1 MSPHTTLML
10 MLACAGLLPACG
22 HLPGPASQAPRDA
35 APQARGEDSAATR
48 AAAYCKLGRRLQA
61 LGDPRAAL
69 AAYRDALLLD
79 PASSDARNGAAVLH
93 AQLGQLE
100 TARGMLQALA
110 QEAPTART
118 YNNLGY
124 VLYLQGDYAQ
134 AASVLRQSLQLDN
147 GQQPA
152 RANLDLAIAALAR
165 SVSTLD
171 TATAA
176 IAPDLA
182 PTPAPSAPATRLQL
196 TQLQPNIF
204 VLGWREAPAVAA
216 SAAMQ
221 AAAAKAAPAPAVALA
236 NKARLEVI
244 NGNGEAG
251 MAARMR
257 KLLGGMGIAVF
268 RLGNQRPYGQQASSI
283 VYRPGHA
290 ADAAALAQALGGMP
304 QLQAEKDDGA
314 GIGSNADLR
323 LLLGKDAVAVAGLRA
338 AAPLLASN
346 LAP

>member
-1 MSPHTTLML
+1 MSQHTSLML
-10 MLACAGLLPACG
+10 MLACAGLLPACANLPAPAG
-22 HLPGPASQAPRDA
+22 HAGL
-35 APQARGEDSAATR
+35 PQARIDDSPATR
-48 AAAYCKLGRRLQA
+48 ASAYCKLGRRMQE

-69 AAYRDALLLD
+69 AAYREALLLD
-79 PASSDARNGAAVLH
+79 PASPDARNGAAVLQ
-93 AQLGQLE
+93 AQLGQLA
-100 TARGMLQALA
+100 TARAMLQALA

-165 SVSTLD
+165 SISTLD

-182 PTPAPSAPATRLQL
+182 PAPTRAPPSTRLQL

-204 VLGWREAPAVAA
+204 VLGWRDAPAVPTAPMPAA
-216 SAAMQ
+216 V
-221 AAAAKAAPAPAVALA
+221 AKAAPAPAVALA
-236 NKARLEVI
+236 SKARLEVI

-251 MAARMR
+251 LAARMR

-290 ADAAALAQALGGMP
+290 AEAAALAQALGGLP
-304 QLQAEKDDGA
+304 QLQAAPDDGT
-314 GIGSNADLR
+314 GIGGSADLR

-338 AAPLLASN
+338 PAPLLASN

>member
-1 MSPHTTLML
+1 MSQHTSLML

-22 HLPGPASQAPRDA
+22 NLPAPASNASRAMP
-35 APQARGEDSAATR
+35 PQARSDGSPATR
-48 AAAYCKLGRRLQA
+48 AAAYCKLGKRMQE

-69 AAYRDALLLD
+69 AAYHEALLLE
-79 PASSDARNGAAVLH
+79 PASPDARNGAAVLQ
-93 AQLGQLE
+93 AQMGQLE
-100 TARGMLQALA
+100 TARALLQALV

-134 AASVLRQSLQLDN
+134 AATLLRQSLQLDN
-147 GQQPA
+147 SQQPA
-152 RANLDLAIAALAR
+152 RANLELAIAALGR

-182 PTPAPSAPATRLQL
+182 PAPVPGAPATRLQL

-204 VLGWREAPAVAA
+204 VLGWRDAPTVS
-216 SAAMQ
+216 SAPMQ
-221 AAAAKAAPAPAVALA
+221 AGIAKAAPAPTAAPA

-290 ADAAALAQALGGMP
+290 ADAAALARALGGMP
-304 QLQAEKDDGA
+304 QLQAEKDDGT

-338 AAPLLASN
+338 PAPLLASN

>member
-1 MSPHTTLML
+1 MSQHTTLIL

-22 HLPGPASQAPRDA
+22 HLPGPATQSNHAAP
-35 APQARGEDSAATR
+35 PQARIDNSPATRSAAF
-48 AAAYCKLGRRLQA
+48 CKLGKRMQE
-61 LGDPRAAL
+61 LGDPRAAME
-69 AAYRDALLLD
+69 AYSEALLLTPD
-79 PASSDARNGAAVLH
+79 SADARNGAAVLH

-100 TARGMLQALA
+100 TARSMLQALA

-152 RANLDLAIAALAR
+152 RANLDLTIAALAR
-165 SVSTLD
+165 SIGTVD
-171 TATAA
+171 ATAEA

-182 PTPAPSAPATRLQL
+182 PAPMPAAPASRLQL

-204 VLGWREAPAVAA
+204 TLSWRDTPVAA
-216 SAAMQ
+216 HAAL
-221 AAAAKAAPAPAVALA
+221 PAPAKPVAPVATLP
-236 NKARLEVI
+236 RLEVI
-244 NGNGEAG
+244 NGNGATG

-257 KLLGGMGIAVF
+257 GMLVGMGISVL
-268 RLGNQRPYGQQASSI
+268 RLGNQRPYGVQASSI

-290 ADAAALAQALGGMP
+290 QAAASLALALGGMP
-304 QLQAEKDDGA
+304 QIQAADDG
-314 GIGSNADLR
+314 GIGTGADLR
-323 LLLGKDAVAVAGLRA
+323 LLLGKDAAASLRA
-338 AAPLLASN
+338 PDVRLASN
-346 LAP
+346 TTP

>member
-1 MSPHTTLML
+1 MSQHTTLML

-22 HLPGPASQAPRDA
+22 HLPGPASQHSQDNHAAP
-35 APQARGEDSAATR
+35 PQARSDDSPAART
-48 AAAYCKLGRRLQA
+48 AAFCKLGKRMQE
-61 LGDPRAAL
+61 LGDPRAAM
-69 AAYRDALLLD
+69 AAYREAMLLTPD
-79 PASSDARNGAAVLH
+79 SADARNGAAVLH

-100 TARGMLQALA
+100 TARAMLQALA
-110 QEAPTART
+110 HEAPTART

-165 SVSTLD
+165 SVSTVD
-171 TATAA
+171 ATADA

-182 PTPAPSAPATRLQL
+182 PAPMPAAPASRLQL

-204 VLGWREAPAVAA
+204 ALSWRDAAVAA
-216 SAAMQ
+216 RTTVPVP
-221 AAAAKAAPAPAVALA
+221 AKPVAPAAPLP
-236 NKARLEVI
+236 RLEVI
-244 NGNGEAG
+244 NGNGETG

-257 KLLGGMGIAVF
+257 GMLGGMGISVL
-268 RLGNQRPYGQQASSI
+268 RLGNQRPYGVQASSI

-290 ADAAALAQALGGMP
+290 QAAAALALALGGMP
-304 QLQAEKDDGA
+304 QLQAADDSGIGA
-314 GIGSNADLR
+314 GADLR
-323 LLLGKDAVAVAGLRA
+323 LLLGKDAAASLRA
-338 AAPLLASN
+338 PDVRLASN
-346 LAP
+346 ATP

>member
-1 MSPHTTLML
+1 MSQHTTLML

-22 HLPGPASQAPRDA
+22 HLPGSASQGNHIAP
-35 APQARGEDSAATR
+35 PQARIDDSPATRSAAF
-48 AAAYCKLGRRLQA
+48 CKLGKRMQE
-61 LGDPRAAL
+61 LGDPRAAM
-69 AAYRDALLLD
+69 AAYSEALLLTPD
-79 PASSDARNGAAVLH
+79 SPDARNGAAVLH

-110 QEAPTART
+110 QETPTART

-165 SVSTLD
+165 SIVTVD
-171 TATAA
+171 ATADA

-182 PTPAPSAPATRLQL
+182 PAPAPAVPAGRLQL
-196 TQLQPNIF
+196 TQSQPNIF
-204 VLGWREAPAVAA
+204 TLSWRDAPVAA
-216 SAAMQ
+216 HTALPTP
-221 AAAAKAAPAPAVALA
+221 AKTVAPVATLP
-236 NKARLEVI
+236 RLEVI
-244 NGNGEAG
+244 NGHGATG

-257 KLLGGMGIAVF
+257 GMLGGMGISVL
-268 RLGNQRPYGQQASSI
+268 RLGNQRPYGVQASSI

-290 ADAAALAQALGGMP
+290 QAAAVLALALGGMP
-304 QLQAEKDDGA
+304 QLQAADDG
-314 GIGSNADLR
+314 GIGAGADLR
-323 LLLGKDAVAVAGLRA
+323 LLLGKDAAASLRA
-338 AAPLLASN
+338 PDVRLASN
-346 LAP
+346 TTP

>member
-1 MSPHTTLML
+1 MSQHTTLMF

-22 HLPGPASQAPRDA
+22 HLPGPASQGSHVAP
-35 APQARGEDSAATR
+35 PQARIDNSSATR
-48 AAAYCKLGRRLQA
+48 TAAFCKLGKRMQE
-61 LGDPRAAL
+61 LGDSRAAL
-69 AAYRDALLLD
+69 AAYREALLLD
-79 PASSDARNGAAVLH
+79 PNSADARNGAAVQH

-100 TARGMLQALA
+100 TAHAMLQALA

-152 RANLDLAIAALAR
+152 RANLELAIAALAR
-165 SVSTLD
+165 SIGTVD
-171 TATAA
+171 AVDATAQA

-182 PTPAPSAPATRLQL
+182 PAPTTPASRLQL

-204 VLGWREAPAVAA
+204 ALSWRDAPVVA
-216 SAAMQ
+216 Q
-221 AAAAKAAPAPAVALA
+221 AALPVPAKPVATAAPLP
-236 NKARLEVI
+236 RLEVI
-244 NGNGEAG
+244 NGNGATG

-257 KLLGGMGIAVF
+257 GMLGGMGISVL
-268 RLGNQRPYGQQASSI
+268 RLGNQRPYGVQASSI

-290 ADAAALAQALGGMP
+290 QAAAALALALGGMP
-304 QLQAEKDDGA
+304 QLQAADDSGVGA
-314 GIGSNADLR
+314 GADLR
-323 LLLGKDAVAVAGLRA
+323 LLLGKDAAASLAASARQQLTVAGIE
-338 AAPLLASN
+338 
-346 LAP
+346 

>member
-152 RANLDLAIAALAR
+152 RANLELAIAALAR
-165 SVSTLD
+165 SIGTVD
-171 TATAA
+171 VTAQA

-182 PTPAPSAPATRLQL
+182 PAPTTPASRLQL

-204 VLGWREAPAVAA
+204 ALSWRDAPVAA
-216 SAAMQ
+216 HAALPVP
-221 AAAAKAAPAPAVALA
+221 AKPVAPLP
-236 NKARLEVI
+236 RLEVI
-244 NGNGEAG
+244 NGNGETG

-257 KLLGGMGIAVF
+257 GMLGGMGISVL
-268 RLGNQRPYGQQASSI
+268 RLGNQRPYVVRASSI

-290 ADAAALAQALGGMP
+290 EAAATLALALGGLP
-304 QLQAEKDDGA
+304 QRQASESSGIGA
-314 GIGSNADLR
+314 GADLR
-323 LLLGKDAVAVAGLRA
+323 LLLGKDALAGLHA
-338 AAPLLASN
+338 PAPLVAAN
-346 LAP
+346 TAP

>member
-1 MSPHTTLML
+1 MSQHTTLML

-22 HLPGPASQAPRDA
+22 HLPGPASQGHREPP
-35 APQARGEDSAATR
+35 PQARIEDSAAIR
-48 AAAYCKLGRRLQA
+48 SAAFCKLGKRLQEV
-61 LGDPRAAL
+61 GDARAAL
-69 AAYRDALLLD
+69 AAYREALLLT
-79 PASSDARNGAAVLH
+79 PGSADARNGAAVLH

-100 TARGMLQALA
+100 TARAMLQALA

-134 AASVLRQSLQLDN
+134 AAAVLRQSLQLDN

-152 RANLDLAIAALAR
+152 RANLDLTIAALAR
-165 SVSTLD
+165 SIITVD
-171 TATAA
+171 ATADA

-182 PTPAPSAPATRLQL
+182 PAPTPAAPASRLQL
-196 TQLQPNIF
+196 TQSQPNIF
-204 VLGWREAPAVAA
+204 TLSWRDSPVAA
-216 SAAMQ
+216 RAALPATAKPAAT
-221 AAAAKAAPAPAVALA
+221 AAALP
-236 NKARLEVI
+236 RLEVI

-257 KLLGGMGIAVF
+257 GMLGGMGISVL
-268 RLGNQRPYGQQASSI
+268 RLGNQRPYMVQASSI

-290 ADAAALAQALGGMP
+290 EAAAALALALGGMP
-304 QLQAEKDDGA
+304 QVQAAGDSGIGA
-314 GIGSNADLR
+314 GADLR
-323 LLLGKDAVAVAGLRA
+323 LLLGKDAPASLRA
-338 AAPLLASN
+338 PDVRLASN

>member
-1 MSPHTTLML
+1 MSQHTTLML

-152 RANLDLAIAALAR
+152 RANLDLTIAALAR
-165 SVSTLD
+165 SIVTVD
-171 TATAA
+171 ATAES

-182 PTPAPSAPATRLQL
+182 PAPAPAAPASRLQL
-196 TQLQPNIF
+196 TQSQPNIF
-204 VLGWREAPAVAA
+204 TLSWRDAPVAA
-216 SAAMQ
+216 HAAL
-221 AAAAKAAPAPAVALA
+221 PAPVKPVAPVATLP
-236 NKARLEVI
+236 RLEVI
-244 NGNGEAG
+244 NGNGETG

-257 KLLGGMGIAVF
+257 GMLGGMGISVL
-268 RLGNQRPYGQQASSI
+268 RLGNQRPYGVQASSI

-290 ADAAALAQALGGMP
+290 QAAAALALALGGMP
-304 QLQAEKDDGA
+304 QLQAADDG
-314 GIGSNADLR
+314 GIGAGADLR
-323 LLLGKDAVAVAGLRA
+323 LLLGKDAAASLRA
-338 AAPLLASN
+338 PDMRLASN
-346 LAP
+346 TTQ